1 VIFETTKIEGAWL
14 LDLTPHQDER
24 GFFARAW
31 SAEDFRRRSLVDTLQ
46 QCALS
51 YNHRTGTVR
60 GMHYQ
65 APPREEIKII
75 RCVRGAVFDVMLD
88 LRPAS
93 LTYKRWLGCELSAD
107 SRRAVY
113 VPRGVAHGFQSLT
126 DDAEVLYLISEE
138 YDPALARGVRWDD
151 PAFDI
156 RWPLPPSMISARD
169 RGYPD
174 FSG

>member
-1 VIFETTKIEGAWL
+1 
-14 LDLTPHQDER
+14 
-24 GFFARAW
+24 
-31 SAEDFRRRSLVDTLQ
+31 
-46 QCALS
+46 
-51 YNHRTGTVR
+51 
-60 GMHYQ
+60 
-65 APPREEIKII
+65 
-75 RCVRGAVFDVMLD
+75 
-88 LRPAS
+88 
-93 LTYKRWLGCELSAD
+93 LSAD
-107 SRRAVY
+107 NRRAVY